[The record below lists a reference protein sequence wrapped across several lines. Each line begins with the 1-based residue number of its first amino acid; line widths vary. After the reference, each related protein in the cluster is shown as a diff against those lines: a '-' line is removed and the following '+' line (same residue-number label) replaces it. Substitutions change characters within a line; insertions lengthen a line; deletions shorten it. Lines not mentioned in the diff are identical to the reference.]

1 MPIRGDVY
9 LASLVFPGDT
19 EPRTKFIVALQS
31 TPGAVPKY
39 IATVVAS
46 SDRRQPGQTLRPYE
60 VGVGAP
66 EGFDHGTVIDCRW
79 VFTLLHADVAAVT
92 PTLHLSSEIM
102 ARVDLALFAGLQM
115 R

>member
-1 MPIRGDVY
+1 M
-9 LASLVFPGDT
+9 
-19 EPRTKFIVALQS
+19 
-31 TPGAVPKY
+31 
-39 IATVVAS
+39 
-46 SDRRQPGQTLRPYE
+46 
-60 VGVGAP
+60 GAP